1 MVRASAI
8 TSETLFNL
16 HTIER
21 VNSVISVVGCL
32 FILITF
38 RFCKA
43 FDRPINRLIAFA
55 SAGNL
60 MTNVATIMAGASL
73 DKEDDF
79 LCQAQGFLIQM

>member
-1 MVRASAI
+1 MVSASAI
-8 TSETLFNL
+8 SPETLFNL

-21 VNSVISVVGCL
+21 VNSGISVVGCL

-38 RFCKA
+38 SFCKA

-60 MTNVATIMAGASL
+60 MTSIATIMAGAPL